1 MMCYTKNKTNFFQN
15 WKEIKKRKK
24 SIVIDSIDSI
34 ESFIK
39 ENIFSYP
46 YI

>member
-1 MMCYTKNKTNFFQN
+1 MMCYIKNKTNFFQN

-24 SIVIDSIDSI
+24 SIVIDSI

>member
-15 WKEIKKRKK
+15 WKETKKRKK
-24 SIVIDSIDSI
+24 SIVIDSI

-39 ENIFSYP
+39 ENIFSYS

>member
-1 MMCYTKNKTNFFQN
+1 MCYTKNKTNFFQN

-24 SIVIDSIDSI
+24 IIIDSIQ